1 MYLQLPTW
9 TSSLSYYSRQL
20 PTTAPSVSMTLCPDF
35 CLYYRLVSNF
45 LGSSQDQ
52 DCEESISSYHREVL
66 HPSYLGLSYQQEDMW
81 GDSYYP

>member
-9 TSSLSYYSRQL
+9 TSSFSFHSHLIPTAATSIIKTLSPDYY
-20 PTTAPSVSMTLCPDF
+20 
-35 CLYYRLVSNF
+35 LYYRFISYF